1 MMDIGDV
8 KKVIDNVAQK
18 PFLCSDTEIETQNGY
33 IITTKA
39 HYDELAAAKRKET
52 SCRVSQRERTASGSA
67 RYAEQQT
74 SMDITTA
81 ISAGR
86 DWDGKTRYKSREV
99 KESRNAKRETAEQKE
114 I

>member
-18 PFLCSDTEIETQNGY
+18 PFLCSDTKIETQNEY

-39 HYDELAAAKRKET
+39 HYEELLIAKGKET
-52 SCRVSQRERTASGSA
+52 PCRVSRREDGLWSV

-81 ISAGR
+81 ISADR
-86 DWDGKTRYKSREV
+86 DWDGKTRYKSREI

>member
-1 MMDIGDV
+1 M
-8 KKVIDNVAQK
+8 
-18 PFLCSDTEIETQNGY
+18 
-33 IITTKA
+33 
-39 HYDELAAAKRKET
+39 RKEKKPLAEFH
-52 SCRVSQRERTASGSA
+52 RERTASGSA

>member
-1 MMDIGDV
+1 M
-8 KKVIDNVAQK
+8 
-18 PFLCSDTEIETQNGY
+18 
-33 IITTKA
+33 
-39 HYDELAAAKRKET
+39 RKEKKPLAEF
-52 SCRVSQRERTASGSA
+52 RGERTASGSV

-81 ISAGR
+81 ISADR
-86 DWDGKTRYKSREV
+86 DWDGKTRYKSREI

>member
-18 PFLCSDTEIETQNGY
+18 PFLCSDTEI
-33 IITTKA
+33 
-39 HYDELAAAKRKET
+39 R
-52 SCRVSQRERTASGSA
+52 RERTASGSV

-81 ISAGR
+81 ISADR
-86 DWDGKTRYKSREV
+86 DWDGKTRYKSREI

>member
-18 PFLCSDTEIETQNGY
+18 PFLCSDTEIETQNEY

-39 HYDELAAAKRKET
+39 HYEELLIAKGKET
-52 SCRVSQRERTASGSA
+52 PCRVSQREDGLHELL
-67 RYAEQQT
+67 YAEQQT

-81 ISAGR
+81 ISADR
-86 DWDGKTRYKSREV
+86 DWDGKTRYKSREI